1 MCLYAYIFF
10 FNKHVCLNHLFIR
23 QVGAGELLQRGGR
36 HDPCSLGTF
45 VRGARVASGQNTGNK
60 RGGKESR
67 FISSLMNSEGLVAVG
82 DGSAASKKLLIVYPS
97 ESRGRGYGW

>member
-1 MCLYAYIFF
+1 MCLYAYILF

-45 VRGARVASGQNTGNK
+45 VRGASQDKTLAIKEV
-60 RGGKESR
+60 GKK
-67 FISSLMNSEGLVAVG
+67 AVLL
-82 DGSAASKKLLIVYPS
+82 AAS
-97 ESRGRGYGW
+97 